1 MAIGIHACY
10 GVASELR
17 VAAEAVQSDAC
28 RWPQNRSQPAE
39 RQDWPPQRCAISFE
53 PDACGPDVLP
63 ERWPGRCD
71 CNIGQPQGLSHQ
83 HRAVQ
88 QRHGRSRELSR
99 ALQRSNMA
107 HLSPMGNDADHA
119 GPRISDDQQ
128 EQRPQ
133 VRSDAIQGKT
143 GTSAAGRLT
152 QAAAPEPQRSA
163 GMGWARTRP
172 ESGSERQPALH

>member
-1 MAIGIHACY
+1 MP
-10 GVASELR
+10 VTASRRNCVLR
-17 VAAEAVQSDAC
+17 LKLCNLTRVVGHRTDHNPLSGRTDHRSAARSPSSPMPAGLMSCQSDGQA
-28 RWPQNRSQPAE
+28 
-39 RQDWPPQRCAISFE
+39 DAIATS
-53 PDACGPDVLP
+53 GNH
-63 ERWPGRCD
+63 R
-71 CNIGQPQGLSHQ
+71 GLSHQ